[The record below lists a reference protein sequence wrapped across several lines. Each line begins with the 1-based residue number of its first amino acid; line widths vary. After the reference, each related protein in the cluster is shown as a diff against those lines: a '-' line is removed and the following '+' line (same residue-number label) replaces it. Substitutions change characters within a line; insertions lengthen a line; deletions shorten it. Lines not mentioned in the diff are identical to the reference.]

1 VSTSQGIGFLK
12 EHNGITFIPLR
23 RDQEDLTC
31 QTLPFYAQKNHKPP
45 GCDGIFTTRH
55 RHHPPKKKLSG
66 PGAAGAVR
74 KNLIW
79 ASEGSD
85 KDLIRIKIT
94 PQDMLIKQQSS
105 NQTLAVHLRRTELFR
120 ANGWLI
126 SRGLALKT
134 RKKTAR
140 SF

>member
-1 VSTSQGIGFLK
+1 MPDFAFLRPEK
-12 EHNGITFIPLR
+12 PQASRMR
-23 RDQEDLTC
+23 RYFHDAPQA
-31 QTLPFYAQKNHKPP
+31 P
-45 GCDGIFTTRH
+45 
-55 RHHPPKKKLSG
+55 PPKKSRTIG

>member
-1 VSTSQGIGFLK
+1 MGFFFREK
-12 EHNGITFIPLR
+12 VACVH
-23 RDQEDLTC
+23 
-31 QTLPFYAQKNHKPP
+31 
-45 GCDGIFTTRH
+45 
-55 RHHPPKKKLSG
+55 
-66 PGAAGAVR
+66 

-79 ASEGSD
+79 ANEGLD

-94 PQDMLIKQQSS
+94 PQDMLIKQQSAS
-105 NQTLAVHLRRTELFR
+105 QTLTAQPRWIDLFR

-126 SRGLALKT
+126 SPGLALKT

>member
-1 VSTSQGIGFLK
+1 LPDFAFLRPEK
-12 EHNGITFIPLR
+12 PQASRMR
-23 RDQEDLTC
+23 RYFHD
-31 QTLPFYAQKNHKPP
+31 A
-45 GCDGIFTTRH
+45 
-55 RHHPPKKKLSG
+55 PKKKSSRLAAPDRELSG

-105 NQTLAVHLRRTELFR
+105 NQRLAVHLRRTELFR